1 MRPCRS
7 SSALVV
13 GIAPSL
19 RLYRTF
25 ILDEINQDY
34 VRTARAK
41 GVSENRI
48 MWVHVL
54 RNAAIPIITYVMA
67 ALPGFWSA
75 RS

>member
-1 MRPCRS
+1 MS
-7 SSALVV
+7 L
-13 GIAPSL
+13 APDL

-25 ILDEINQDY
+25 FLDEINQDY

-54 RNAAIPIITYVMA
+54 RNAVDPDHHQRD
-67 ALPGFWSA
+67 GRSCRGCCSA